1 MESTNAT
8 LYDLTIKKIIMEKI
22 DYSCLPSL
30 LKIDIES
37 MIKFCKPI
45 LRKFNKYDR
54 KFNIIIGEVE
64 DPHIKKF
71 FTDHYTAAKSKTY
84 NQYLMDQSLIL
95 GLESTVDQIEYKIYL
110 LECDGVY
117 LEDILDWNKNIF

>member
-30 LKIDIES
+30 LKGDVEN

-45 LRKFNKYDR
+45 LKQFRRYDR
-54 KFNIIIGEVE
+54 VFKIIIAQVD
-64 DPHIKKF
+64 DPHIKKC
-71 FTDHYTAAKSKTY
+71 FTDHYTAAKSKIY

-110 LECDGVY
+110 LECDGAY